1 MARILICDDDASYR
15 ALLRVVLEQD
25 TDHEVIGEARDGRE
39 CIDQA
44 RELRPEVILLD
55 LNMPRMSGV
64 EALPVLR
71 DLLPET
77 KIVALT
83 TARALDNEQEFVDLG
98 GVAFIEKPHEILAL
112 APALERVLE
121 AVSEPRMDLVAEAY
135 RLWWS
140 GERERER
147 AFQLLSPDI
156 ELTRLEGTETL
167 RGIEELR
174 AALRNRTEL
183 QREATVEAD
192 RLLLAGDEVVLLAT
206 AAMPRQLA
214 DGQSYIER
222 FPVAWVITVRDDK
235 IVSAH
240 IYRSWEAAKTAVG
253 MPERG
258 EAPLERKLSR
268 SAWRF
273 VRRVQDRLGGSALG
287 DPGFA
292 GR

>member
-39 CIDQA
+39 CIDLA
-44 RELRPEVILLD
+44 GELRPEVILLD

-112 APALERVLE
+112 APSLERVLE

-140 GERERER
+140 GEHERER
-147 AFQLLSPDI
+147 AFQLLAPDI
-156 ELTRLEGTETL
+156 ELTSLEKGEL
-167 RGIEELR
+167 HGIEEVR
-174 AALRNRTEL
+174 AAMSSLTEL

-206 AAMPRQLA
+206 AAMPRRMA

-235 IVSAH
+235 IASAH
-240 IYRSWEAAKTAVG
+240 IYRSWEDAKTAAG
-253 MPERG
+253 MPNNG
-258 EAPLERKLSR
+258 KAPLERKLAR

-273 VRRVQDRLGGSALG
+273 VRRVQDRLGGSNLG
-287 DPGFA
+287 NPGFA
-292 GR
+292 GP

>member
-25 TDHEVIGEARDGRE
+25 DDHEVAGEARDGRE
-39 CIDQA
+39 CIDRA
-44 RELRPEVILLD
+44 GELRPEVILLD

-83 TARALDNEQEFVDLG
+83 TARAMDNEQEFVDLG

-112 APALERVLE
+112 RPALERVLE

-140 GERERER
+140 DERER
-147 AFQLLSPDI
+147 ALELLAPDV
-156 ELTRLEGTETL
+156 EMTRLTEPETL
-167 RGIEELR
+167 HGVAELR
-174 AALRNRTEL
+174 EAMANMSEE
-183 QREATVEAD
+183 QKQATVEAD
-192 RLLLAGDEVVLLAT
+192 RLLLSGDEVVLLAT
-206 AAMPRQLA
+206 AAMPRRMA

-240 IYRSWEAAKTAVG
+240 IYRSWEDAKGAAGV
-253 MPERG
+253 PDRD

-273 VRRVQDRLGGSALG
+273 VQRVQDRLGGSG
-287 DPGFA
+287 GFGSPGLT
-292 GR
+292 GP